1 MLQYRYTIREIQL
14 LLQEPFRVTVV
25 LQLNRVTIMDKQDYI
40 NIKSFL
46 ATYDFKTIT
55 SFPLLYKAFTEQHP
69 FYNFKLFVRIV
80 KALGVKSVVRR
91 EGDTKTPVRR
101 LEYMPGEDRYL
112 EIYID
117 TIKRCTACEGKGYI
131 KVKLALTDTK

>member
-1 MLQYRYTIREIQL
+1 
-14 LLQEPFRVTVV
+14 
-25 LQLNRVTIMDKQDYI
+25 MDKQNYI

-46 ATYDFKTIT
+46 ATYNFKTIT
-55 SFPLLYKAFTEQHP
+55 NFPTLYNNFLAQHQ
-69 FYNFKLFVRIV
+69 FNSFKLFVRIV

-91 EGDTKTPVRR
+91 EGDTKMPVRR
-101 LEYMPGEDRYL
+101 LEYTPGEDKYL
-112 EIYID
+112 EVYID